1 MAQLVLAVAGAA
13 IGYGIT
19 ATAAGASYGWMAG
32 TILGAAFAPDQNI
45 TGPRLEDLTVS
56 SSAYGAAIP
65 YLQGTMRISG
75 QLIWASEKREIVTVT
90 EVGGKG
96 GSTTQTTYTYEA
108 DLHFLLT
115 DVEIHDVT
123 RIWSNGK
130 LIYNKTDGAVNTSV
144 DASDNTS
151 TWSRVTVYTGAADQ
165 MPDPDGHP
173 DAPAY
178 RGRGSIFFKSYGL
191 GNSGFLPNLTFE
203 VLTQG
208 ASSGSM
214 WTVSSFG
221 IKGFGAKAGGTVK
234 FIPPPVGYY
243 FEFAMVY
250 NPVTNNFWVAGYY
263 EDTSPFQILVWEVN
277 KDTGAVISTVD
288 LGTNPI
294 YNIPAWMCISPDG
307 GTVYFLITDYPFV
320 VAINTV
326 TKAWSDFAPI
336 PPVTPGDDPFFWKMY
351 LNHAGTRLVVPF
363 GDWYTGNSM
372 HIYDTATGTLLNTV
386 FITTASNDAG
396 QGRFTSDDRFLFF
409 GCNSLWRIDMVTY
422 AVTEAWVGNSSLER
436 TASDLIFS
444 VDGLKAYLGMV
455 YDNKVIEFNVTTVA
469 SPPSVTLTEVATY
482 VNPTVP
488 SYMQFMEMATD
499 GINIFIVDADYGNYY
514 RFDTQTKLF
523 TIISKDKEFCIPSQ
537 PIAFPEGLSAP
548 ADPTLREV
556 VEDLC
561 QRAGLTPTQYDASDL
576 DSLGKK
582 VHGLVS
588 GQLTSVRVLLE
599 QLGTAYFFDCHLSD
613 KLYFRHRGQA
623 AAATIPYTEMSASD
637 GQNDSHDPMPLTQV
651 DELEIPS
658 KFALTY
664 TCSERDYQTDT
675 QYSDRLVRTQDNTK
689 AVQLPLS
696 FTASEAKAI
705 ADTLL
710 LNQVLAA
717 LQVTISLPR
726 KYYAYE
732 PDDVLRLVD
741 RDGLNYDMR
750 MVSRKETDGVLT
762 FKGVKEDAS
771 VLVQAG
777 AVSAIVD
784 GTQTT
789 VLAPDTT
796 LLRVLNSLPSVLD
809 VYADQIGEYVAVGSD
824 VTDWNGCTLFED
836 NSVSP
841 KQLARFTQRTVMGQ
855 SQTTL
860 ENWTKGDVMDQINT
874 VDIVLTAADSLSSVT
889 RADLLKDPTLNLAV
903 LRYEVLQ
910 FQTAELIAPQTYR
923 LSNLLRYRNNSEFA
937 IGYPAIYYSLFTLL
951 QTNGG
956 VQFIPETLAS
966 LGLTK
971 TWVAVSANQK
981 YSDGTFVD
989 ADTYSF
995 HLRCLAPVH
1004 LHKDVSET
1012 DGAITIQWLRCTRL
1026 ETRFVGPLIP
1036 VAPLGEA
1043 SESYVIEIFT
1053 DAGYATIKRT
1063 LTASTNSA
1071 PYTAAQ
1077 QITDFGALQQFLYVK
1092 IYQVSATVGKGQP
1105 AKAKI

>member
-32 TILGAAFAPDQNI
+32 TLLGAAFAPDQNI
-45 TGPRLEDLTVS
+45 SGPRLEDLTVS

-75 QLIWASEKREIVTVT
+75 QLIWASDKREIVTET
-90 EVGGKG
+90 DVGGKG
-96 GSTTQTTYTYEA
+96 GSTTQTTYTYQA
-108 DLHFLLT
+108 DIHFLLT
-115 DVEIHDVT
+115 DVEIYDVT

-130 LIYNKTDGAVNTSV
+130 LIYNKTDGAVSTSV
-144 DASDNTS
+144 DASDNTN

-178 RGRGSIFFKSYGL
+178 RGRGSIFFKDYGL
-191 GNSGFLPNLTFE
+191 GSSGALPNLTFE

-208 ASSGSM
+208 VSSGSM
-214 WTVSSFG
+214 WTLATFG
-221 IKGFGAKAGGTVK
+221 IQGFGAKAGGTVK
-234 FIPPPVGYY
+234 FIAPPLGYY
-243 FEFAMVY
+243 FEYAMVY
-250 NPVTNNFWVAGYY
+250 NPATNNFWVSGYTG
-263 EDTSPFQILVWEVN
+263 DVDQILVWEIN
-277 KDTGAVISTVD
+277 KDTGAVVSTVD
-288 LGTNPI
+288 LGSNAL

-307 GTVYFLITDYPFV
+307 GTVYFLINDYPFV
-320 VAINTV
+320 IAINTV
-326 TKAWSDFAPI
+326 TKAWSHFAPI
-336 PPVTPGDDPFFWKMY
+336 PDPPSYSTPFFWRMY
-351 LNHAGTRLVVPF
+351 LNHAGTRLVVAMSYP
-363 GDWYTGNSM
+363 TEQALL
-372 HIYDTATGTLLNTV
+372 IYDTATGSLLTTV
-386 FITTASNDAG
+386 IVSVSYVDAA
-396 QGRFTSDDRFLFF
+396 QGRFSLNDRFLFF
-409 GCNSLWRIDMVTY
+409 GCESLWRIDMVTY
-422 AVTEAWVGNSSLER
+422 ALTQAWVGNSSLSKQ
-436 TASDLIFS
+436 ASDIIFS
-444 VDGLKAYLGMV
+444 VDGLKAYMGFV
-455 YDNKVIEFNVTTVA
+455 YSNKVIEFNVTTVA
-469 SPPSVTLTEVATY
+469 SPPSVTLTEVTTY
-482 VNPTVP
+482 SNPTTS

-499 GINIFIVDADYGNYY
+499 GINIYIVDADNRNFY

-523 TIISKDKEFCIPSQ
+523 TFIGADKEFCIPSQ
-537 PIAFPEGLSAP
+537 PIAFSAGLSAV

-599 QLGTAYFFDCHLSD
+599 QLATAYFFDCHLSD

-623 AAATIPYTEMSASD
+623 VAATIPYTEMSASD
-637 GQNDSHDPMPLTQV
+637 GQNVSHDPMPLTQV

-664 TCSERDYQTDT
+664 TCSERDYQSDT
-675 QYSDRLVRTQDNTK
+675 QYADRLVRTQDNTK
-689 AVQLPLS
+689 AAQLPLS

-710 LNQVLAA
+710 LDQVLAA

-726 KYYAYE
+726 KYYAFE

-741 RDGLNYDMR
+741 RDGLSYDMR

-771 VLVQAG
+771 VLVQSG
-777 AVSAIVD
+777 AVGAIV
-784 GTQTT
+784 GGSQTT
-789 VLAPDTT
+789 VLAPATT
-796 LLRVLNSLPSVLD
+796 LLRVLNTLPSVLD
-809 VYADQIGEYVAVGSD
+809 LYADQIGEYVAVGSD
-824 VTDWNGCTLFED
+824 VTDWNGCTLFEN

-860 ENWTKGDVMDQINT
+860 GDWTQGDVMDSFNT
-874 VDIVLTAADSLSSVT
+874 VDIVLTAADTLSSVT
-889 RADLLKDPTLNLAV
+889 RADLLKDPSLNLAV
-903 LRYEVLQ
+903 LRYEVFQ

-923 LSNLLRYRNNSEFA
+923 LRNLLRYRNGSEFA
-937 IGYPAIYYSLFTLL
+937 IDYSAIYYSQFTLL

-989 ADTYSF
+989 TDNYSF
-995 HLRCLAPVH
+995 HLRCLPPVH

-1012 DGAITIQWLRCTRL
+1012 DGAITIQWLRRTRI
-1026 ETRFVGPLIP
+1026 ETRFVGALIP
-1036 VAPLGEA
+1036 TAPLGEA

-1053 DAGYATIKRT
+1053 DAGYSTIKRT